1 MKKREL
7 LLQLAA
13 FADDDNI
20 LVESRPGE
28 LEEPVI
34 YVTAIRARRSDELDS
49 AYRSEYQA
57 DRSGTG
63 TVVIGTHR
71 GCTTL

>member
-1 MKKREL
+1 MKKNEL

-13 FADDDNI
+13 FADEDNI
-20 LVESRPGE
+20 VVESRPGE
-28 LEEPVI
+28 YVEPVI
-34 YVTAIRARRSDELDS
+34 YVTAVRARRSDELDTTFK
-49 AYRSEYQA
+49 SEYVA
-57 DRSGTG
+57 DRAGTG

>member
-13 FADDDNI
+13 FADDDNVF
-20 LVESRPGE
+20 VESRPGE
-28 LEEPVI
+28 FEEPVM
-34 YVTAIRARRSDELDS
+34 YVTAVRARRSDEMDT
-49 AYRSEYQA
+49 AFKSEYLA
-57 DRSGTG
+57 DRAGNG
-63 TVVIGTHR
+63 AVIIGTHR